1 MKGSELYRSK
11 PKLQLMLNS
20 TPDKLITCDL
30 KKLRQL
36 NILLVED
43 DLLNAKLISILFAQ
57 QHMKL
62 QLAKNGMEAI
72 EKIKA
77 QHFDMIL
84 MDMEMPV
91 MDGYQ
96 AVAIIRRQLKNNIP
110 IIALT
115 AHAQPGEKEK
125 CLHWGM
131 NDYMAKPINEGRL
144 FKAIYNL
151 TFRRKPDL
159 KKTGLKKTSIPAIA
173 TGKVC
178 NMGYLIGATRGNKHI
193 INNIVTVFFTETR
206 KELSTLDDAIKKI
219 NYPAISD
226 ISHKIKSAFSILG
239 IAVLEPVFKEMEQLG
254 SGTTGIQKIQLL
266 NRRVNSVFI
275 QAMKEMHQEV
285 YSN

>member
-1 MKGSELYRSK
+1 MSGNIK
-11 PKLQLMLNS
+11 KLQ
-20 TPDKLITCDL
+20 
-30 KKLRQL
+30 QL
-36 NILLVED
+36 NILLVD
-43 DLLNAKLISILFAQ
+43 DDVLNAKLISILFAQ
-57 QHMKL
+57 QQMKL
-62 QLAKNGMEAI
+62 QVAGNGMEAI

-77 QHFDMIL
+77 QHFDIVL

-115 AHAQPGEKEK
+115 AHALPGEKEK

-131 NDYMAKPINEGRL
+131 NDYMAKPINQNLL

-151 TFRRKPDL
+151 TCSH
-159 KKTGLKKTSIPAIA
+159 KTSLSKAGLKKPTTPAIS

-178 NMGYLIGATRGNKHI
+178 NMGYLMGATRGNKLI
-193 INNIVTVFFTETR
+193 INNIVTVFFKETR

-219 NYPAISD
+219 NYPVIRD

-239 IAVLEPVFKEMEQLG
+239 IAVLEPVFTEMEQL
-254 SGTTGIQKIQLL
+254 SSNTSPIDRIEQL
-266 NRRVNSVFI
+266 NRRVNSVFK
-275 QAMKEMHQEV
+275 QARAEMKAE
-285 YSN
+285 